1 MTDTPT
7 DRSTA
12 SRAAER
18 EATGEGSTSRP
29 SSVAEGIH
37 GAMVEAQ
44 KAFKTIEKRR
54 SATITSQ
61 KGTFTYK
68 YADLADVL
76 DSVVEALNE
85 AGIYVSQPT
94 KVIWSESNTAGLM
107 LKTILRHADSGE
119 SLESEWPIP
128 IQQQPQ
134 QTGSLLSYYRRYAL
148 CSLLGIAAEEE
159 DDKTE
164 EDTLDKTQGNKPVQR
179 GRQKHSGQIPT
190 NSGKTKTEV
199 TAWVRAFVSDIH
211 GCSDEDELDALIA
224 SNAEMIAIC
233 QKDFSNW
240 WYGDSR
246 NPDYEPVPQIIER
259 RRKEMQG
266 PPADDGSEVGGSA
279 AAALTAIGRAKTCD
293 DLAEWMERNRQALP
307 DGPDGTLVW
316 QTYNKRMALLAQAPT
331 EAAQ

>member
-1 MTDTPT
+1 MTTIES

-18 EATGEGSTSRP
+18 GATGEGCSSRS

-37 GAMVEAQ
+37 GAMVKAQ
-44 KAFKTIEKRR
+44 TAFKTIEKRR
-54 SATITSQ
+54 KATIVSQ
-61 KGTFTYK
+61 KGTFEYK

-76 DSVVEALNE
+76 ESVVAALNE

-94 KVIWSESNTAGLM
+94 KTIWSDNGTASLM
-107 LKTILRHADSGE
+107 LTTVLRHESGE
-119 SLESEWPIP
+119 CLESEWPIP
-128 IQQQPQ
+128 IQQSPQ

-159 DDKTE
+159 SDKTE

-179 GRQKHSGQIPT
+179 GRQKHSGQVPT
-190 NSGKTKTEV
+190 NSGKTKTEIM
-199 TAWVRAFVSDIH
+199 AWVRSFVSDIH
-211 GCSDEDELDALIA
+211 GCSDEDELDSLIA

-233 QKDFSNW
+233 QSDFSNW

-293 DLAEWMERNRQALP
+293 DLAEWMEKNRQALP